1 MLAPDGSH
9 PTHNEYPS
17 RPAEPLVPILRVDEG
32 LADRTALATW
42 HEALSDALAADVPHD
57 LLGLWLYP
65 AGGGSV
71 LLGPEALAQDSLAVP
86 VPCPQLSQHQIT
98 QLVEVIRRA
107 GYGSVVGIPVRFGRR
122 DVGLMLVAD
131 LRSDRYGEAETLTL
145 RVVAQRLAALLGRM
159 ARLWRSEAGEP
170 MPQAERIA
178 ALLEAVAQAAT
189 SGSTPQRFLAA
200 LSPALE
206 SLLPHDHL
214 ELLLADAEHARC
226 YRLGE
231 HPGGALWLDPS
242 LVIGREYLDVD
253 ALFAG
258 GDRLVLSDVWREPR
272 WPRGYFTVADPPGAE
287 PRAIVGAR
295 IAGPEGLTAYLLAAS
310 VGADLYSDEDAAL
323 LSRVASL
330 VTPQVALL
338 VTSANIGDRAPRTA
352 PNAPDWKSE
361 IATLLATCADV
372 GEAIQRIR
380 DLTARVVPFD
390 EMRYAVRLS
399 EGDRV
404 VMLVPGERRPLPDLP
419 LVPVAGTPLGD
430 VLAGASPGSL
440 TLGGGEATLLV
451 PLRVAG
457 RIHGALVLSA
467 RRPAVL
473 RDVHLATAQY
483 LADIVAPHLELLRRA
498 ALLPPPY
505 LPGWKRTQRN

>member
-1 MLAPDGSH
+1 
-9 PTHNEYPS
+9 
-17 RPAEPLVPILRVDEG
+17 VPILRVEEG

-57 LLGLWLYP
+57 LLGLWLFP

-86 VPCPQLSQHQIT
+86 IPCPQLSQHQIT
-98 QLVEVIRRA
+98 QLVDVIRRA

-131 LRSDRYGEAETLTL
+131 LRPDRYGEQETLTL
-145 RVVAQRLAALLGRM
+145 RLVAQRLAALLGRM
-159 ARLWRSEAGEP
+159 ARQWPSETGEP
-170 MPQAERIA
+170 VPQSERIA
-178 ALLEAVAQAAT
+178 VLLEAVAHAGT
-189 SGSTPQRFLAA
+189 SAPTPQRFLAA

-214 ELLLADAEHARC
+214 ELLLADAEHARY

-253 ALFAG
+253 ALFG
-258 GDRLVLSDVWREPR
+258 SDDRVVLSDAWREPR
-272 WPRGYFTVADPPGAE
+272 WPRGYFTVVDPPGAE
-287 PRAIVGAR
+287 PRAVVGAR
-295 IAGPEGLTAYLLAAS
+295 LAGPRGLTAYLLAAS
-310 VGADLYSDEDAAL
+310 VGPDLYSDDDAAL
-323 LSRVASL
+323 LARIASL

-338 VTSANIGDRAPRTA
+338 VTSAGAGGRAARAAPPAADWTA
-352 PNAPDWKSE
+352 G
-361 IATLLATCADV
+361 IATLLATCSDA

-380 DLTARVVPFD
+380 DLAALVLPFD

-404 VMLVPGERRPLPDLP
+404 AMLAPGERRPLPDLP
-419 LVPVAGTPLGD
+419 LVPVAGTALGAI
-430 VLAGASPGSL
+430 LTGASSSSFVMD
-440 TLGGGEATLLV
+440 GGEATLVV

-457 RIHGALVLSA
+457 RTHGALVLTA
-467 RRPAVL
+467 RHPAVL
-473 RDVHLATAQY
+473 REAHLAPAQQ

-505 LPGWKRTQRN
+505 LPGWKRTQRNQP